1 MPNSVRL
8 PEISA
13 IFATC
18 AAPSVFPVKYQSI
31 EELGEVTKRRGVA
44 YYHQVY
50 TILSMALADG
60 SIPAGSALPSEA
72 ELMERFDV
80 SRNTVRRAMGQL
92 EAEKRIV
99 RRRGSGSYA
108 RAVPTQ
114 AYNPEAI
121 AEVVHDAASAKTFT
135 SSRLLRV
142 NPGPTPEFVR
152 RRDPQFG
159 DLSMMVQRCRSYKE
173 LPFLVTTSF
182 VPDALARRLTRRH
195 LSQQTVLVALNALG
209 ITPSSA
215 EQTVTAVA
223 ADSFTARH
231 LGVDTA
237 SALLCVHRLI
247 RDNSG
252 RSIEHQSHYYR
263 PDRCH
268 FRSRMSIGRSGG
280 DLRWHNDKA
289 QPIPAWL

>member
-1 MPNSVRL
+1 
-8 PEISA
+8 
-13 IFATC
+13 
-18 AAPSVFPVKYQSI
+18 VFPSEVREVKYEAI

-50 TILSMALADG
+50 TLLSMALQDG
-60 SIPAGSALPSEA
+60 SIPAGSALPSET
-72 ELMERFDV
+72 ELMEQFDV
-80 SRNTVRRAMGQL
+80 SRNTVRRALGQL
-92 EAEKRIV
+92 ETEKRIV

-108 RAVPTQ
+108 RAVPTP
-114 AYNPEAI
+114 AYTPEAI
-121 AEVVHDAASAKTFT
+121 AEVVHDVDSARTLT

-142 NPGPTPEFVR
+142 HPGPTPEFVR

-159 DLSMMVQRCRSYKE
+159 DVSMMVQRCRSYKDV
-173 LPFLVTTSF
+173 PFLVTTSF

-209 ITPSSA
+209 VVPSSA
-215 EQTVTAVA
+215 EQTMTAVA

-247 RDNSG
+247 RDSSG
-252 RSIEHQSHYYR
+252 RSMEHQSHYYR

-268 FRSRMSIGRSGG
+268 FQARLSIERSGN
-280 DLRWHNDKA
+280 DLRWQNAKA
-289 QPIPAWL
+289 PPIPAWL